1 MKHKIRMKNNTF
13 FKLFIIFLIAFLL
26 RLWFIDKPE
35 GLWNDEYVSWF
46 IASKK
51 DFSDFLVEM
60 FRNCHAPLY
69 YIYLKF
75 WMSLFPDSD
84 ISLRI
89 SSVIP
94 SLLTIITMFFVGKET
109 KDVKLG
115 ILCSFLTAISSFHI
129 YFAQEVRLYSLL
141 MFLCSLT
148 LLFFIKLEKK
158 QNAFNFIIFF
168 STNALICATHTL
180 GIIFSVINI
189 TALLLLLYKENKFF
203 KEKTKNLIILLKYI
217 SPFLL
222 VVLLILPFLFT
233 VAFSQ
238 SLSQFWSNFS
248 ISKIIFCIIDYFS
261 PIQTN
266 IVNVPDTIFAYILK
280 DGTINYIFLIFAIL
294 PSIIALISIY
304 KGLRT
309 NNITI
314 NYYFI
319 SAILFFIFLIIL
331 SILGKI
337 ILITKY
343 SCEIYPILI
352 LVFALGLSSFRK
364 KTIKVLLASIFI
376 TLNIFY
382 LLTSSDS
389 APKRTRSEGHL
400 AVIKLLENSRLK
412 NKDFVLLTYYDKD
425 KFERYL
431 NKNTK
436 YNFYSISKFNFNY
449 FMFNNDNYYETINNG
464 KTIYRNYFK
473 EFPNKIIIK
482 YVNDNFNSKMQKG
495 DRIGIIFL
503 NTVSFLSNDK
513 IQKIVNDNK
522 EYDRT
527 PFIFLSFSALRNSL
541 LYSFKNNYRIDS
553 ITQAGDW
560 TLFVFE
566 KIEN

>member
-1 MKHKIRMKNNTF
+1 MKNNTF
-13 FKLFIIFLIAFLL
+13 FKLFIIFLIAFLF

-75 WMSLFPDSD
+75 WMSLFTDSD

-109 KDVKLG
+109 KDIKLG

-352 LVFALGLSSFRK
+352 LVFALGLISFRK

-449 FMFNNDNYYETINNG
+449 FMFINDNYYETSNKG
-464 KTIYRNYFK
+464 KTIYRNYLK

>member
-1 MKHKIRMKNNTF
+1 MKNNTF
-13 FKLFIIFLIAFLL
+13 FKLFIIFLIAFLF

-51 DFSDFLVEM
+51 SFSDFITEM
-60 FRNCHAPLY
+60 FRNCHAPFY

-75 WMSLFPDSD
+75 WMYLFKDSD

-89 SSVIP
+89 SSVVP

-109 KDVKLG
+109 KDIKLG

-141 MFLCSLT
+141 MLLCALS
-148 LLFFIKLEKK
+148 LLFFVKLEKN
-158 QNAFNFIIFF
+158 QNAFNFLIFF
-168 STNALICATHTL
+168 STNALISGTHTL
-180 GIIFSVINI
+180 GIIFSLFNI
-189 TALLLLLYKENKFF
+189 SALLFLLYKENKFF
-203 KEKTKNLIILLKYI
+203 KEKTENLIILLKYI
-217 SPFLL
+217 SPFIL

-248 ISKIIFCIIDYFS
+248 ISKVLFCIIDYFS

-280 DGTINYIFLIFAIL
+280 DKNINYIFIIFAIL
-294 PSIIALISIY
+294 PSIIGLI
-304 KGLRT
+304 GLYQGLKEKIT
-309 NNITI
+309 TI
-314 NYYFI
+314 NYYFL
-319 SAILFFIFLIIL
+319 SAILFFISLIFL

-343 SCEIYPILI
+343 TCEIYPILVLI
-352 LVFALGLSSFRK
+352 FALGLSSFK
-364 KTIKVLLASIFI
+364 KNSVQIILTSIFI

-382 LLTSSDS
+382 LITSTDS
-389 APKRTRSEGHL
+389 APKRSRSEGHL
-400 AVIKLLENSRLK
+400 AVVKLLENSRLR

-431 NKNTK
+431 TKNTK
-436 YNFYSISKFNFNY
+436 YHFHSINKFNFNY
-449 FMFNNDNYYETINNG
+449 FMFNNDNYYKTINNG
-464 KTIYRNYFK
+464 KIIYRNYFK

-482 YVNDNFNSKMQKG
+482 YVNDNFNSKMTKG

-527 PFIFLSFSALRNSL
+527 PFIFLAFSALRNSL
-541 LYSFKNNYRIDS
+541 LYSFKDSYKIDS

-560 TLFVFE
+560 TLVVFV

>member
-1 MKHKIRMKNNTF
+1 MKNNTF
-13 FKLFIIFLIAFLL
+13 FKLFIIFLIAFLF

-51 DFSDFLVEM
+51 DFTDFLTEM

-69 YIYLKF
+69 YIYLKI
-75 WMSLFPDSD
+75 WMFLFKDSD

-89 SSVIP
+89 SSVVP

-109 KDVKLG
+109 KDIKLG

-141 MFLCSLT
+141 MLLCSLT

-203 KEKTKNLIILLKYI
+203 KEKTKNLIIILKYI
-217 SPFLL
+217 SPFIL

-352 LVFALGLSSFRK
+352 LVFALGLISFRK

>member
-1 MKHKIRMKNNTF
+1 MKNNTF
-13 FKLFIIFLIAFLL
+13 FKLFIIFLIAFLF

-75 WMSLFPDSD
+75 WMSLFTDSD

-109 KDVKLG
+109 KDIKLG

-352 LVFALGLSSFRK
+352 LVFALGLISFRK

-431 NKNTK
+431 NRNTK
-436 YNFYSISKFNFNY
+436 YNFYSINKFNFNY
-449 FMFNNDNYYETINNG
+449 FMFNNDNYYETINKG

>member
-51 DFSDFLVEM
+51 DFSDFLIEM

-75 WMSLFPDSD
+75 WMSLFQDSD

-89 SSVIP
+89 SSVAP

-109 KDVKLG
+109 KDIKLG
-115 ILCSFLTAISSFHI
+115 MLCSFLTAISSFHI

-168 STNALICATHTL
+168 FTNALICATHTL

-203 KEKTKNLIILLKYI
+203 KEKAKNLIILLKYI

-248 ISKIIFCIIDYFS
+248 ISKILFCIIDYFS

-266 IVNVPDTIFAYILK
+266 IVNVPDTIFAYIVK
-280 DGTINYIFLIFAIL
+280 DENINYIFIIFAIC
-294 PSIIALISIY
+294 PSIIGLFGIY
-304 KGLRT
+304 RGLKEKNT
-309 NNITI
+309 TI

-319 SAILFFIFLIIL
+319 SAILFFISLIIL
-331 SILGKI
+331 AIFGKI

-343 SCEIYPILI
+343 SCEIYPILVLI
-352 LVFALGLSSFRK
+352 FALGLSSFTK
-364 KTIKVLLASIFI
+364 ESIKIVLTSIFI
-376 TLNIFY
+376 ILNIFY
-382 LLTSSDS
+382 LITSTDS

-400 AVIKLLENSRLK
+400 AVVKLLENSRLK

-436 YNFYSISKFNFNY
+436 YAFYSINKFNFNY
-449 FMFNNDNYYETINNG
+449 FMFNNDNYYETINKG
-464 KTIYRNYFK
+464 KEIYKNYFK

-541 LYSFKNNYRIDS
+541 LYSFKDNYRIDS

-566 KIEN
+566 KIKN

>member
-1 MKHKIRMKNNTF
+1 MKNNTF

-51 DFSDFLVEM
+51 SFSDFITEM
-60 FRNCHAPLY
+60 FRNCHAPFY

-75 WMSLFPDSD
+75 WMYLFKDSD

-89 SSVIP
+89 SSVVP

-109 KDVKLG
+109 KDIKLG

-141 MFLCSLT
+141 MLLCALS
-148 LLFFIKLEKK
+148 LLFFVKLEKN
-158 QNAFNFIIFF
+158 QNAFNFLIFF
-168 STNALICATHTL
+168 STNALISGTHTL
-180 GIIFSVINI
+180 GIIFSLFNI
-189 TALLLLLYKENKFF
+189 SALLFLLYKENKFF
-203 KEKTKNLIILLKYI
+203 KEKTENLIILLKYI
-217 SPFLL
+217 SPFIL

-248 ISKIIFCIIDYFS
+248 ISKVLFCIIDYFS

-280 DGTINYIFLIFAIL
+280 DKNINYIFIIFAIL
-294 PSIIALISIY
+294 PSIIGLI
-304 KGLRT
+304 GLYQGLKEKIT
-309 NNITI
+309 TI
-314 NYYFI
+314 NYYFL
-319 SAILFFIFLIIL
+319 SAILFFISLIFL

-343 SCEIYPILI
+343 TCEIYPILVLI
-352 LVFALGLSSFRK
+352 FALGLSSFK
-364 KTIKVLLASIFI
+364 KNSVQIILTSIFI

-382 LLTSSDS
+382 LITSTDS
-389 APKRTRSEGHL
+389 APKRSRSEGHL
-400 AVIKLLENSRLK
+400 AVVKLLENSRLR

-431 NKNTK
+431 TKNTK
-436 YNFYSISKFNFNY
+436 YHFHSINKFNFNY
-449 FMFNNDNYYETINNG
+449 FMFNNDNYYKTINNG
-464 KTIYRNYFK
+464 KIIYRNYFK

-482 YVNDNFNSKMQKG
+482 YVNDNFNSKMTKG

-527 PFIFLSFSALRNSL
+527 PFIFLAFSALRNSL
-541 LYSFKNNYRIDS
+541 LYSFKDSYKIDS

-560 TLFVFE
+560 TLVVFV

>member
-1 MKHKIRMKNNTF
+1 MKHKIKMKNNTF

-51 DFSDFLVEM
+51 SFSDFITEM
-60 FRNCHAPLY
+60 FRNCHAPFY

-75 WMSLFPDSD
+75 WMYIFSDSD

-89 SSVIP
+89 SSVVP
-94 SLLTIITMFFVGKET
+94 SLMTIVTMYFIGKEA
-109 KDVKLG
+109 KNKNLG
-115 ILCSFLTAISSFHI
+115 LLCAFLTAISSFNI

-141 MFLCSLT
+141 MFFSALS
-148 LLFFIKLEKK
+148 LLFFIKLEKN
-158 QNAFNFIIFF
+158 QTATNFIIFF
-168 STNALICATHTL
+168 SINALISATHTL
-180 GIIFSVINI
+180 GIIFSIINI
-189 TALLLLLYKENKFF
+189 SALFIILYKENKFF
-203 KEKTKNLIILLKYI
+203 KEKTKDVIKLIKYL
-217 SPFLL
+217 SPFVIVILI
-222 VVLLILPFLFT
+222 ILPFLFT
-233 VAFSQ
+233 VAFSN

-248 ISKIIFCIIDYFS
+248 FSKILFCIIDYFS

-266 IVNVPDTIFAYILK
+266 IINVPDTIYAYILTNNK
-280 DGTINYIFLIFAIL
+280 INYVFIMFAL
-294 PSIIALISIY
+294 VPSIIALISIY
-304 KGLRT
+304 RGLKE
-309 NNITI
+309 NISAI
-314 NYYFI
+314 NYYFA
-319 SAILFFIFLIIL
+319 SALIFSFSLIIL
-331 SILGKI
+331 SIIGKI

-352 LVFALGLSSFRK
+352 LTFALGLSSFK
-364 KTIKVLLASIFI
+364 KESIKIILTSIFI
-376 TLNIFY
+376 FLNIFY
-382 LLTSSDS
+382 LITSTDS

-400 AVIKLLENSRLK
+400 AVVKLLENSRLK
-412 NKDFVLLTYYDKD
+412 NNDIVLLTYYDKD

-431 NKNTK
+431 NANTK
-436 YNFYSISKFNFNY
+436 YNFYSINKFNFNY
-449 FMFNNDNYYETINNG
+449 FMYNNNNYFETINKG

-473 EFPNKIIIK
+473 EFPNKVILK
-482 YVNDNFNSKMQKG
+482 YVKDNFSSKMKKG

-513 IQKIVNDNK
+513 IQSVINDNK

-541 LYSFKNNYRIDS
+541 LYSFKDEYRIDS
-553 ITQAGDW
+553 ITQSGDW

-566 KIEN
+566 KI

>member
-1 MKHKIRMKNNTF
+1 MKNNTF
-13 FKLFIIFLIAFLL
+13 FKLFIIFLIAFLF

-51 DFSDFLVEM
+51 DFTDFLTEM

-75 WMSLFPDSD
+75 WMFLFKDSD

-94 SLLTIITMFFVGKET
+94 SLLTIIIMFFIGKET
-109 KDVKLG
+109 KNIKLG
-115 ILCSFLTAISSFHI
+115 MLCSFLTAINSFHI

-141 MFLCSLT
+141 MLLCSLT

-168 STNALICATHTL
+168 CTNALICATHTL
-180 GIIFSVINI
+180 GIIFSLINI
-189 TALLLLLYKENKFF
+189 TTLLILLYKENKFF
-203 KEKTKNLIILLKYI
+203 KEKTKNLIIILKYI
-217 SPFLL
+217 SPFIL

-248 ISKIIFCIIDYFS
+248 ISKILFCIVDYFS

-280 DGTINYIFLIFAIL
+280 DGNINYIFIIFAIL
-294 PSIIALISIY
+294 PSIIGLIGIY
-304 KGLRT
+304 RGLKEKNT
-309 NNITI
+309 TI

-319 SAILFFIFLIIL
+319 SAFLFFISLIIL

-352 LVFALGLSSFRK
+352 LIFALGLSSFK
-364 KTIKVLLASIFI
+364 KESIKIVLTSIFI
-376 TLNIFY
+376 ILNIFY
-382 LLTSSDS
+382 LITSTDS

-400 AVIKLLENSRLK
+400 AVVQLLENSRLK
-412 NKDFVLLTYYDKD
+412 NKDYVLLTYYDKD

-431 NKNTK
+431 NRNTR
-436 YNFYSISKFNFNY
+436 YNFYSINKFNFNY
-449 FMFNNDNYYETINNG
+449 FMFNNNNYYETINKG

-473 EFPNKIIIK
+473 EFPNEIIIK
-482 YVNDNFNSKMQKG
+482 YVNENFNSKMKKG

-513 IQKIVNDNK
+513 IQNIVNDNK

-527 PFIFLSFSALRNSL
+527 PFIFLSFSALKNSI
-541 LYSFKNNYRIDS
+541 LYAFKDNYRIDS

-566 KIEN
+566 KTEI

>member
-1 MKHKIRMKNNTF
+1 MKNNTF

-60 FRNCHAPLY
+60 FRNCHAPFY

-75 WMSLFPDSD
+75 WMFLFKDSD
-84 ISLRI
+84 LSLRI
-89 SSVIP
+89 SSVVP

-109 KDVKLG
+109 KDIKLG
-115 ILCSFLTAISSFHI
+115 MLCSFFTAISSFHI

-141 MFLCSLT
+141 MLLCSLT

-158 QNAFNFIIFF
+158 QNAFNFILFF
-168 STNALICATHTL
+168 SINALICATHTL
-180 GIIFSVINI
+180 GIIFSIINI
-189 TALLLLLYKENKFF
+189 TTLLILLYKENKFF
-203 KEKTKNLIILLKYI
+203 KEKTKNLIIIIKYI
-217 SPFLL
+217 FPFIL

-248 ISKIIFCIIDYFS
+248 ISKILFCIIDYFS

-266 IVNVPDTIFAYILK
+266 IVNVPDTIMAYILK
-280 DGTINYIFLIFAIL
+280 DGNINYIFIIFAIL
-294 PSIIALISIY
+294 PSIIGIIATY
-304 KGLRT
+304 RGLKEQNT
-309 NNITI
+309 II

-319 SAILFFIFLIIL
+319 SAILFFISLITL

-352 LVFALGLSSFRK
+352 LIFALGLNSFK
-364 KTIKVLLASIFI
+364 KEYIKIILTSIFI
-376 TLNIFY
+376 ILNIFY
-382 LLTSSDS
+382 LITSADS

-400 AVIKLLENSRLK
+400 AVVQLLKNSRLK
-412 NKDFVLLTYYDKD
+412 NKDYVLLTYYDKD

-436 YNFYSISKFNFNY
+436 YDFYSINKFNFNY
-449 FMFNNDNYYETINNG
+449 FMFNNTNYYETIKNG
-464 KTIYRNYFK
+464 KTIYRDYFK

-482 YVNDNFNSKMQKG
+482 YVNDNFNSKMKKG

-513 IQKIVNDNK
+513 IQNIVNDNK

-527 PFIFLSFSALRNSL
+527 PFIFLSFSALKNSL
-541 LYSFKNNYRIDS
+541 LYAFKDNYRIDS

-566 KIEN
+566 KTEI

>member
-1 MKHKIRMKNNTF
+1 MKNNTF
-13 FKLFIIFLIAFLL
+13 FKLFIIFLIAFLF

-51 DFSDFLVEM
+51 DFTDFLTEM

-69 YIYLKF
+69 YIYLKI
-75 WMSLFPDSD
+75 WMFLFKDSD

-89 SSVIP
+89 SSVVP

-109 KDVKLG
+109 KDIKLG

-141 MFLCSLT
+141 MLLCSLT

-180 GIIFSVINI
+180 GIIFSLINI
-189 TALLLLLYKENKFF
+189 TTLLILLYKENKFF
-203 KEKTKNLIILLKYI
+203 KEKTKNLIIILKYI
-217 SPFLL
+217 SPFIL

-248 ISKIIFCIIDYFS
+248 ISKILFCIVDYFS

-266 IVNVPDTIFAYILK
+266 IVNVPDTILAYIFK
-280 DGTINYIFLIFAIL
+280 DGNINYIFIIFAIL
-294 PSIIALISIY
+294 PSIIGLIGIY
-304 KGLRT
+304 RGLKEKNT
-309 NNITI
+309 TI

-319 SAILFFIFLIIL
+319 SAFLFFISLIIL

-352 LVFALGLSSFRK
+352 LVFALGLISFRK